1 MRRIRYRETVTVGGG
16 APAPDPTARPMAVIV
31 HEGDPERAELAPRPE
46 SHSPTEVQHARSAL
60 LGRIRVGPPTTA
72 EGIADRIAADRVG
85 MARAVAERDGRE
97 AEVAADRARRRGTR

>member
-16 APAPDPTARPMAVIV
+16 APAPDPASPPLVVIV

-46 SHSPTEVQHARSAL
+46 SHSPTEVQLARAGL

-72 EGIADRIAADRVG
+72 DSVAERIAADQIG
-85 MARAVAERDGRE
+85 MERAVAERDDRE
-97 AEVAADRARRRGTR
+97 AEVVADRARRRGTR